1 MPVFDFDKIVIL
13 DTEWTSW
20 PGFRESRWSMPGKY
34 REIVQIGAVKL
45 DARDNFSEIASF
57 ETLVRPRRNPVLS
70 EYFIELTGITQK
82 EVDMAGVDFLGAL
95 LSFSSFVDGDIG
107 MIASFGGDE
116 VIIEENCRLHGIPNP
131 FDPSIFTNIAP
142 LLGRAVGCDELTFMS
157 SDIPELFDFEPP
169 GQAHRAVDD
178 TRCIAEA
185 LRILRQRGEI

>member
-1 MPVFDFDKIVIL
+1 VFGFDKMVIL

-20 PGFRESRWSMPGKY
+20 PGFMESRWSMPGKY

-57 ETLVRPRRNPVLS
+57 EILIKPRINPELS
-70 EYFIELTGITQK
+70 DFFTDLTGITQK
-82 EVDMAGVDFLGAL
+82 EVDMAGVDFPDAL
-95 LSFSSFVDGDIG
+95 SSFVSFVDGDIG

-142 LLGRAVGCDELTFMS
+142 LLGRAVGRDELTFMS
-157 SDIPELFDFEPP
+157 SDIPKLFDFEPP

-178 TRCIAEA
+178 TRCVAEA